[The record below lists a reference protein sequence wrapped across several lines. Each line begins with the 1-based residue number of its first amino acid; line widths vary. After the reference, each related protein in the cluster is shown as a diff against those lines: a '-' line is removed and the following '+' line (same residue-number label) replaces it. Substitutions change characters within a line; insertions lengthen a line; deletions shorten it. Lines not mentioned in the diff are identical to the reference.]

1 MPSDSVQAQNLAVR
15 RRTLGNRNPV
25 PIFNKYRP
33 KDVMRNGKSAKMSY
47 RFMCGSV
54 YFPKIFRLARD

>member
-33 KDVMRNGKSAKMSY
+33 KDVMRNGNSANM
-47 RFMCGSV
+47 G
-54 YFPKIFRLARD
+54 